1 MAVPLSRREAFRT
14 AAALTL
20 AASASATRTARAS
33 AAGLKDPMIPIV
45 DTHQH
50 LWDLSK
56 FNLPWLKAGEPL
68 SHSYVMADYLAAT
81 KGQNVVK
88 TIYMEVDLQVD
99 QQSAE
104 ADYVVGLCKAGDN
117 PMVAAVISG
126 RPSSDG
132 FKAYIGKYKDTPEVK
147 GLRQV
152 LHGEGTPPG
161 YCLAPAF
168 IAGVRHLGE
177 LGKSYDICI
186 RPAEL
191 ADASRLVDA
200 CPGTSF
206 ILDHCGNAD
215 VRSKDRSAW
224 KSGIDDLA
232 RKPNLVCKVSGIVAS
247 AKGFPWTAD
256 DLAPIIDHV
265 LDAFGPDRVIFG
277 GDWPVC
283 TLAATYIQ
291 WLDALKQII
300 ADRSEVDRRK
310 LFHDNAIRI
319 YHLA

>member
-1 MAVPLSRREAFRT
+1 MADRISRRDALRHT
-14 AAALTL
+14 AALAL
-20 AASASATRTARAS
+20 AASAPAIRTAKAS
-33 AAGLKDPMIPIV
+33 TIGLKEPMIPIV

-50 LWDLSK
+50 LWDTTK
-56 FNLPWLKAGEPL
+56 FTLPWLKPGEPL
-68 SHSYVMADYLAAT
+68 SRSYLMADYLAAT
-81 KGQNVVK
+81 AGQNVVK
-88 TIYMEVDLQVD
+88 TIYMEVDLRVD
-99 QQSAE
+99 QQAAE
-104 ADYVVGLCKAGDN
+104 ADYVIGLCRAGDN
-117 PMVAAVISG
+117 PMVGAVISG

-152 LHGEGTPPG
+152 LHGEETPPG
-161 YCLAPAF
+161 YCLSPAF
-168 IAGVRHLGE
+168 IAGIRHLGE

-191 ADASRLVDA
+191 ADAARLVDA

-224 KSGIDDLA
+224 KSGIDALA
-232 RKPNLVCKVSGIVAS
+232 KKPNLVCKVSGIVAS

-256 DLAPIIDHV
+256 DLAPIVDHV

-283 TLAATYIQ
+283 TLAATYIE
-291 WLDALKQII
+291 WLDALKEII
-300 ADRSEVDRRK
+300 ADRSESDRRK
-310 LFHDNAIRI
+310 LFHDNALRI
-319 YHLA
+319 YHLS